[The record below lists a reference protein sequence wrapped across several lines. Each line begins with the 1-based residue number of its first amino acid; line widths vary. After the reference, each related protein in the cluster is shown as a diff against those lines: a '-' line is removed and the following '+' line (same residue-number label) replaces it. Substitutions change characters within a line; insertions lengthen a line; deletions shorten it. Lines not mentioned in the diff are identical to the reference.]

1 MLWEDFIN
9 SYWRDWRTGDRSK
22 DRDRLEDQEWLE
34 KWLEQQSL
42 QVTSPPEPDELEQLK
57 QLRGLLWGEVQK
69 LVQGNSAD
77 PKLLEQLNMYMGKGP
92 AIRQVVWKPDGRAEL
107 SLLPQRNDWEQV
119 MAEIA
124 ASFAAA
130 LLEKE
135 TSRFRICDNPDCLW
149 VYYDDT
155 RNRSKRYCDDK
166 LCGNLMKVRRFRAR
180 KKQKTPGIML
190 NDRRMVTRSNPLQSY
205 LSQ

>member
-1 MLWEDFIN
+1 MLWVDFMN
-9 SYWRDWRTGDRSK
+9 SYWRDWRTSDRSK
-22 DRDRLEDQEWLE
+22 DRDRLEEP
-34 KWLEQQSL
+34 KWLEEWLVEQKL
-42 QVTSPPEPDELEQLK
+42 PAAAPLLPEELERLK
-57 QLRGLLWGEVQK
+57 RLRGLLWDELQRLVAGE
-69 LVQGNSAD
+69 A
-77 PKLLEQLNMYMGKGP
+77 PATALLEQLNDYLGNGP
-92 AIRQVVWKPDGRAEL
+92 VVRQVVWNATGEAGI
-107 SLLPQRNDWEQV
+107 SLLPQRADWEQI

-135 TSRFRICDNPDCLW
+135 PSRFRICGNPDCLW

-180 KKQKTPGIML
+180 KKAAEDEP
-190 NDRRMVTRSNPLQSY
+190 PAE
-205 LSQ
+205 

>member
-1 MLWEDFIN
+1 MLWVDFMN
-9 SYWRDWRTGDRSK
+9 SYWRNWRTSDRST
-22 DRDRLEDQEWLE
+22 DQDRLEDPKWLAEWLAE
-34 KWLEQQSL
+34 HKLPAAAPPRLE
-42 QVTSPPEPDELEQLK
+42 ELEQLK
-57 QLRGLLWGEVQK
+57 GLRGLLWDELQRLVAGESEATAL
-69 LVQGNSAD
+69 LVQ
-77 PKLLEQLNMYMGKGP
+77 LNRYMSNGP
-92 AIRQVVWKPDGRAEL
+92 VVRQVVWTPAGEAEI
-107 SLLPQRNDWEQV
+107 SLQPQGADWGQI

-135 TSRFRICDNPDCLW
+135 PSRFRICGNPDCLW

-180 KKQKTPGIML
+180 KKAAEGEAAKE
-190 NDRRMVTRSNPLQSY
+190 
-205 LSQ
+205 

>member
-22 DRDRLEDQEWLE
+22 DRDRLEDQEWLT
-34 KWLEQQSL
+34 KWLEQHSL
-42 QVTSPPEPDELEQLK
+42 QAATPPDPEELGQLQ
-57 QLRGLLWGEVQK
+57 QLRGLLWDSVQK
-69 LVQGNSAD
+69 LVQGHEPEQA
-77 PKLLEQLNMYMGKGP
+77 LLEQLNAYMSKGP
-92 AIRQVVWKPDGRAEL
+92 AVRQVIWRADGEAEL
-107 SLLPQRNDWEQV
+107 ALLPARPGWEQV

-124 ASFAAA
+124 ASYAAA

-135 TSRFRICDNPDCLW
+135 PSRFRICDNPDCLW

-180 KKQKTPGIML
+180 KKAGDGL
-190 NDRRMVTRSNPLQSY
+190 GG
-205 LSQ
+205 